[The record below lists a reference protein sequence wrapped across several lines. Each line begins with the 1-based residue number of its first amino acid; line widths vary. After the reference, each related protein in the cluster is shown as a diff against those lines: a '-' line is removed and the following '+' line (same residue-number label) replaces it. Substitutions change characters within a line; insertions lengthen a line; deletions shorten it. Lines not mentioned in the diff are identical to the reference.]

1 MQIYLARKSEINEAM
16 ICRSFLL
23 SLSRQAFPHWR
34 YQRGSHITTRRLSDK
49 SDEENKFPLL
59 KRSKMN
65 VEERL
70 GKLLQNENTDE
81 NKNMEDEK
89 KSPKPKVPF
98 KMRRRSL
105 SPLSRVQNLIDEN
118 EKEK

>member
-1 MQIYLARKSEINEAM
+1 M
-16 ICRSFLL
+16 
-23 SLSRQAFPHWR
+23 
-34 YQRGSHITTRRLSDK
+34 RRLSDK
-49 SDEENKFPLL
+49 CDEENKFPPL

-65 VEERL
+65 VEDRI
-70 GKLLQNENTDE
+70 GKLLQSAKTEE

-89 KSPKPKVPF
+89 RNPKIVF

-118 EKEK
+118 EKNK

>member
-1 MQIYLARKSEINEAM
+1 MARKSEINEAM
-16 ICRSFLL
+16 ICSSFLL
-23 SLSRQAFPHWR
+23 SLSRQASYWR
-34 YQRGSHITTRRLSDK
+34 YHRGSYINMRRLSDEC
-49 SDEENKFPLL
+49 DEKNKFPPF

-65 VEERL
+65 VEDRI
-70 GKLLQNENTDE
+70 GKLLQSAKTEE

-89 KSPKPKVPF
+89 RNPNPKLVF

-118 EKEK
+118 EKNK

>member
-1 MQIYLARKSEINEAM
+1 MQIYSARKSEINEAM
-16 ICRSFLL
+16 ICSSFLL
-23 SLSRQAFPHWR
+23 SLSRQASSNWR
-34 YQRGSHITTRRLSDK
+34 YHRGSYTNMRSLSDK
-49 SDEENKFPLL
+49 CEEENKYPPL

-70 GKLLQNENTDE
+70 GELLQNENTKE
-81 NKNMEDEK
+81 KKNMEDEK
-89 KSPKPKVPF
+89 KNLKPKILF

-118 EKEK
+118 KEDK